1 MQPQVEKM
9 TDIDKALYLL
19 QNKVR
24 RHILERLIREPHY
37 PMQLAEL
44 IGVSQPA
51 VVKHLKELESGRMVS
66 KQKVPSERGGPPR
79 TIYSV
84 DKAFSIQIDLG
95 PDLFRC
101 EQRRLP
107 AASPVR
113 LASQLPEQ
121 TRRVAEALGGRRK
134 IAVGEGLDHLKTL
147 AEALD
152 DLDAQRDAI
161 ISLHQHVRQRVSAG
175 VEADFD
181 RYEER
186 SIIQS
191 IVESNGSQLN
201 INELL
206 KRELGGDQD
215 LHTMVETLSL
225 QLERQLA
232 KRAGHVMAAPLNTDL
247 RYFLGLSD

>member
-1 MQPQVEKM
+1 ML
-9 TDIDKALYLL
+9 DLDKALYLL

-24 RHILERLIREPHY
+24 RSILERLIREPHY

-44 IGVSQPA
+44 IGVSQTA
-51 VVKHLKELESGRMVS
+51 IVKHLKELESGHMVS
-66 KQKVPSERGGPPR
+66 KTKVASDKGGPPR

-84 DKAFSIQIDLG
+84 ERAFSIQIDLG

-113 LASQLPEQ
+113 LAPRLPEQ
-121 TRRVAEALGGRRK
+121 TRSVAEALGGRRK
-134 IAVGEGLDHLKTL
+134 IAVGEGLEHLRTL
-147 AEALD
+147 ADALD
-152 DLDAQRDAI
+152 ALDAQRDAI
-161 ISLHQHVRQRVSAG
+161 VALHQHVRQRVSAG
-175 VEADFD
+175 VEADFN
-181 RYEER
+181 RYEDR

-191 IVESNGSQLN
+191 IVESNGTRLD

-206 KRELGGDQD
+206 RRELGSAQD

-232 KRAGHVMAAPLNTDL
+232 KRAGHIVAAPLNTDL
-247 RYFLGLSD
+247 RYFLGLNK